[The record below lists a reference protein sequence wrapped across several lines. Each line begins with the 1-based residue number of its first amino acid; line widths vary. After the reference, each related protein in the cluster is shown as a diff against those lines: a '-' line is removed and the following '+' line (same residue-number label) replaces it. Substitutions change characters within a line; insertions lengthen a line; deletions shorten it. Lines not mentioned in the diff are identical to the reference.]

1 MQQLSR
7 LARLGGLR
15 LRSGLPCSGSANL
28 QGIPYILQLKLQ
40 QSDQPLYQDSTAY
53 WSWHAACVHSC
64 SNRGFSSA
72 LTVVGQYV
80 QSWDDNE
87 KGPIDPFAI
96 AEAEIDSISERLR
109 QSLLTDIPALGRAA
123 EYFFQIGAEGKRL
136 RPTMLVLMASAFS
149 AVLPSADLLIVDPS
163 PVNHHPVDMRRR
175 QQRIAEITEMIH
187 VASLLHDDVIDNAET
202 RRGMKALNSAM
213 GNKIAIL
220 AGDFL
225 LARASVSLASLRNT
239 EVIELLSQV
248 IEHLVSGEILQ
259 MTSEPEELLS
269 IDHYIKKT
277 FYKTA
282 SLMANSC
289 KAVAILGNQPREDCQ
304 LAWEY
309 GRHLGL
315 AFQFIDDVLDFTS
328 SSGELGKPNLN
339 DIKSGVVTAPV
350 LFAAEE
356 HSELV
361 EMIQRKFKGDG
372 DVARAN
378 ELVFDSRGIQRT
390 RNMADEHCKLA
401 ADTITRFSGPQSA
414 HARVCRRA
422 LTQITNRVLTRSK

>member
-1 MQQLSR
+1 MQHLNR
-7 LARLGGLR
+7 LARLGSLR
-15 LRSGLPCSGSANL
+15 LRSGLPCAGSASFH
-28 QGIPYILQLKLQ
+28 GISYLLQLALQ
-40 QSDQPLYQDSTAY
+40 QPNDQP
-53 WSWHAACVHSC
+53 AACKAFQSQWQ
-64 SNRGFSSA
+64 SA
-72 LTVVGQYV
+72 LSQACWGMHPFSTSPSANQYV
-80 QSWDDNE
+80 QSWDDD
-87 KGPIDPFAI
+87 KQGPMDPFAI
-96 AEAEIDSISERLR
+96 AEPEIDSISERLR
-109 QSLLTDIPALGRAA
+109 QSLLTDIPALGKAA

-149 AVLPSADLLIVDPS
+149 AVLPSSHLLKVDQS
-163 PVNHHPVDMRRR
+163 PVNHHPLEPRRR

-202 RRGMKALNSAM
+202 RRGLKALNSAM

-259 MTSEPEELLS
+259 MTSQPEELLS
-269 IDHYIKKT
+269 IDHYVKKT

-289 KAVAILGNQPREDCQ
+289 KAVAILGGQPREDCE

-350 LFAAEE
+350 LYAAEK
-356 HSELV
+356 HPELID
-361 EMIQRKFKGDG
+361 MIQRKFKADG
-372 DVARAN
+372 DVSRAN
-378 ELVFDSRGIQRT
+378 ELVFDSNGIERT
-390 RNMADEHCKLA
+390 REMAKKHCTLA
-401 ADTITRFSGPQSA
+401 AQTISKFSEPQSV
-414 HARVCRRA
+414 HAEICRRA
-422 LTQITNRVLTRSK
+422 LTQITNKVLTRSK

>member
-1 MQQLSR
+1 MQSISES
-7 LARLGGLR
+7 LAISVITGMLAHATFQHITISKSVCRGKK
-15 LRSGLPCSGSANL
+15 CFVA
-28 QGIPYILQLKLQ
+28 QILV
-40 QSDQPLYQDSTAY
+40 T
-53 WSWHAACVHSC
+53 VT
-64 SNRGFSSA
+64 NRKSV
-72 LTVVGQYV
+72 L
-80 QSWDDNE
+80 QSWDDG
-87 KGPIDPFAI
+87 KQGPIDPFAI
-96 AEAEIDSISERLR
+96 AEPEIDSISERLR
-109 QSLLTDIPALGRAA
+109 QSLLTDIPALGKAA
-123 EYFFQIGAEGKRL
+123 EYFFQIGGEGKRL

-149 AVLPSADLLIVDPS
+149 AVLPSSHLLKVDQS
-163 PVNHHPVDMRRR
+163 PVNHHPLEPRRR

-202 RRGMKALNSAM
+202 RRGLKALNSAM

-259 MTSEPEELLS
+259 MTSQPEELLS
-269 IDHYIKKT
+269 IDHYVKKT

-289 KAVAILGNQPREDCQ
+289 KAVAILGGQPREDCE
-304 LAWEY
+304 LAWKY

-328 SSGELGKPNLN
+328 SSDELGKPNLN

-350 LFAAEE
+350 LYAAEQ
-356 HSELV
+356 HPELID
-361 EMIQRKFKGDG
+361 MIQRKFKADG
-372 DVARAN
+372 DVSRAN
-378 ELVFDSRGIQRT
+378 ELVFDSNGIERT
-390 RNMADEHCKLA
+390 REMAEKHCTLA
-401 ADTITRFSGPQSA
+401 AQTISKFSEPQSV
-414 HARVCRRA
+414 HAEICRRA
-422 LTQITNRVLTRSK
+422 LTQITNKVLTRSK

>member
-1 MQQLSR
+1 MQHLNR
-7 LARLGGLR
+7 LARLSSLR
-15 LRSGLPCSGSANL
+15 LPSDLPCTGSANL
-28 QGIPYILQLKLQ
+28 HGIPALLQLALRQ
-40 QSDQPLYQDSTAY
+40 PGDQPILY
-53 WSWHAACVHSC
+53 
-64 SNRGFSSA
+64 SA
-72 LTVVGQYV
+72 LQSTWHSVSSQACWGMRTFNTTSLASQYV
-80 QSWDDNE
+80 QSWDN
-87 KGPIDPFAI
+87 KRQGPVDPFAI
-96 AEAEIDSISERLR
+96 AEPEIDSISERLR
-109 QSLLTDIPALGRAA
+109 SSLLTDIPALGKAA

-149 AVLPSADLLIVDPS
+149 AVLPASHLLTVDQS
-163 PVNHHPVDMRRR
+163 PVNHHPLEPRRR

-202 RRGMKALNSAM
+202 RRGLKALNSAM

-259 MTSEPEELLS
+259 MTSQPEELLS

-289 KAVAILGNQPREDCQ
+289 KAVAILGGQPREDCE

-350 LFAAEE
+350 LYAAEE
-356 HSELV
+356 HPELID
-361 EMIQRKFKGDG
+361 MIQRKFKADG
-372 DVARAN
+372 DVSRAN
-378 ELVFDSRGIQRT
+378 ELVFGSKGIERT
-390 RNMADEHCKLA
+390 RKMAEEHCKLA
-401 ADTITRFSGPQSA
+401 AETISKFSDSQSA
-414 HARVCRRA
+414 HADICREA

>member
-1 MQQLSR
+1 M
-7 LARLGGLR
+7 
-15 LRSGLPCSGSANL
+15 
-28 QGIPYILQLKLQ
+28 
-40 QSDQPLYQDSTAY
+40 
-53 WSWHAACVHSC
+53 
-64 SNRGFSSA
+64 
-72 LTVVGQYV
+72 